1 MRAYFHALHQRLD
14 SEFKAIS
21 KSQSTSS
28 TVIQTL
34 VSGGGGGNTPTTKPA
49 FVVTQTVSAA
59 GSVTVNFPNTGVVT
73 YSPICMFLSTVAPNS
88 IQFLV
93 PDIAPNTESRTGSSF
108 TVTAQEA
115 GVLISFVVF
124 Q

>member
-1 MRAYFHALHQRLD
+1 MPYRSHFILPLPDQVSPDVRAYFHALHQRLD

-59 GSVTVNFPNTGVVT
+59 GSVTVNFPNTGDRK
-73 YSPICMFLSTVAPNS
+73 STRLNS
-88 IQFLV
+88 ITRGYLV
-93 PDIAPNTESRTGSSF
+93 CRLLLE
-108 TVTAQEA
+108 
-115 GVLISFVVF
+115 
-124 Q
+124 